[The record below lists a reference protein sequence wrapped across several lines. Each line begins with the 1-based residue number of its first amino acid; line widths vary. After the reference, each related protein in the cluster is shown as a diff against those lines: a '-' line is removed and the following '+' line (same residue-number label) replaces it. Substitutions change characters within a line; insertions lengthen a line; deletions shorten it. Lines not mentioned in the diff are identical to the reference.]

1 MSSLPRAGED
11 ITYGLGQDSISVL
24 PAIMA
29 LSGWCNSTQT
39 FWGRCLVESLFF
51 FPQVFFFFFFLIS
64 FSQVFP

>member
-1 MSSLPRAGED
+1 MSSLSRAGED

-39 FWGRCLVESLFF
+39 FWGYMFGGF
-51 FPQVFFFFFFLIS
+51 TFIFPLVFFFFFF
-64 FSQVFP
+64 